1 MVVGLINANPV
12 VYEKKE
18 RRPRGIA
25 AVTDEYAEEPIDQLE
40 IFGTLFSIANYLLYL
55 IYLVASEI
63 IAWIS

>member
-18 RRPRGIA
+18 RRPRDLA

-40 IFGTLFSIANYLLYL
+40 IFGTLLASQIIRF

-63 IAWIS
+63 IVWIS